1 MESRKMVPKTLF
13 AGQQWKNRHRKQ
25 TYGHGKR
32 GEVGEMYA
40 QSKVETYIT
49 ICKLVGWG
57 ERWEGGSRWRGHMY
71 TCGWFIHVEV
81 WKKTTK
87 FWKAIILQLKSSF
100 QCYSLWISHPC
111 LLPQSPKVCSV
122 RLCLFFCFAYRV
134 IIIIFLNSI
143 YMH

>member
-1 MESRKMVPKTLF
+1 MNLEPIIKTEVSQKEKDKYHILTPIYMESRKMVPKTLF

-57 ERWEGGSRWRGHMY
+57 ER
-71 TCGWFIHVEV
+71 
-81 WKKTTK
+81 
-87 FWKAIILQLKSSF
+87 
-100 QCYSLWISHPC
+100 
-111 LLPQSPKVCSV
+111 
-122 RLCLFFCFAYRV
+122 
-134 IIIIFLNSI
+134 
-143 YMH
+143 